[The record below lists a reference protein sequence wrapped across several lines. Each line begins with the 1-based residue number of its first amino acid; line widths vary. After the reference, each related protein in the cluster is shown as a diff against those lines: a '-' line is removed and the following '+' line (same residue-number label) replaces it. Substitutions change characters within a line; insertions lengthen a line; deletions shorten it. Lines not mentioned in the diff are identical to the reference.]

1 MSWKTIRLELARAA
15 RFPQGSAGR
24 AYLLHLPVDEDGTID
39 EEVFD
44 RTPALATVRRHWP
57 SERDRSGYVI
67 RRGTD
72 WLFSFDDRKDCDET
86 AVQLP
91 AQTLKPG
98 CEVNVIEP
106 DGESHA
112 YRVMSYAARFPAA
125 QLPALPIAD
134 ASAAQ

>member
-15 RFPQGSAGR
+15 RFPQGSASR
-24 AYLLHLPVDEDGTID
+24 AYLLHLPVDENGLIE

-67 RRGTD
+67 RRGKD
-72 WLFSFDDRKDCDET
+72 WLFSFGDRKDCDET

-91 AQTLKPG
+91 TQSLKPG
-98 CEVNVIEP
+98 SEVSVIES
-106 DGESHA
+106 DGESHS
-112 YRVMSYAARFPAA
+112 YRVMGHAARLSAA
-125 QLPALPIAD
+125 APALPIAD
-134 ASAAQ
+134 AAAAR

>member
-15 RFPQGSAGR
+15 RFPQGSASR
-24 AYLLHLPVDEDGTID
+24 AYLLHLPVDERGTIE

-67 RRGTD
+67 RRGTE
-72 WLFSFDDRKDCDET
+72 WLFSFGDSESRQET

-91 AQTLKPG
+91 EQTLKPG
-98 CEVNVIEP
+98 SEVSVVEP
-106 DGESHA
+106 GGESHS
-112 YRVMSYAARFPAA
+112 YRVMSYAGHFPAA
-125 QLPALPIAD
+125 PVPGLPTVGATAGR
-134 ASAAQ
+134 